1 MPSGTRAGTNSHPSV
16 SIEGQRRRISEG
28 RNDEDKRTRS
38 GSGVGGDGEG
48 EGELDDGGEK
58 TVAVAVL

>member
-1 MPSGTRAGTNSHPSV
+1 MSV
-16 SIEGQRRRISEG
+16 G
-28 RNDEDKRTRS
+28 RNEEVKRTRS

-58 TVAVAVL
+58 TVAVAVLYVPE